1 MTTDSS
7 AAQWLQ
13 AAGLP
18 HPLCDKLSHLT
29 LGQLRSLMLSDF
41 ERFGISNMAE
51 KRQLF
56 RALQQV
62 KNRSTATPP
71 SYSPADLTPQPSGM
85 MR

>member
-7 AAQWLQ
+7 AAHWLQ
-13 AAGLP
+13 GVGLP
-18 HPLCDKLSHLT
+18 QTVCLKLSHLT

-41 ERFGISNMAE
+41 ERFGIVEMAE
-51 KRQLF
+51 KQQLF

-62 KNRSTATPP
+62 KNRATATPP
-71 SYSPADLTPQPSGM
+71 SHSPADLTPQPSGM

>member
-1 MTTDSS
+1 
-7 AAQWLQ
+7 
-13 AAGLP
+13 
-18 HPLCDKLSHLT
+18 
-29 LGQLRSLMLSDF
+29 MLSDF

-51 KRQLF
+51 KQQLF